1 MRKFIVF
8 CQLVVLCIVVVKI
21 AAFAGLLQTKDV
33 LSYLPLTVNRAM
45 AESPAKAVHS
55 APIKDPKD
63 PVADSLR
70 PQRDLAASL
79 QARKMELDSRENAL
93 KTEEQK
99 LLALK
104 KEILEKID
112 LLRGLEEKLNVA
124 IEANKS
130 MESKRYKDLA
140 KVYESTL
147 PAKAGPMLEKLDVA
161 TAAGITMN
169 MKRDKAGAIWGYLS
183 PQKAVEITREI
194 TKSTKQAPV
203 E

>member
-1 MRKFIVF
+1 MRKFIVLG
-8 CQLVVLCIVVVKI
+8 QLIILCVFVVKM
-21 AAFAGLLQTKDV
+21 AALAGLLQKQDV

-45 AESPAKAVHS
+45 AEPPAKAVYRPP
-55 APIKDPKD
+55 AKEQA
-63 PVADSLR
+63 ADSLR
-70 PQRDLAASL
+70 PQRDLVASL
-79 QARKMELDSRENAL
+79 QARKIELDSRENAL

-104 KEILEKID
+104 QEILEKID
-112 LLRGLEEKLNVA
+112 LLRGLEEKLNA
-124 IEANKS
+124 TIETNKS
-130 MESKRYKDLA
+130 IESKKYKDLA

-194 TKSTKQAPV
+194 TRSTKQPI
-203 E
+203 ESIP

>member
-1 MRKFIVF
+1 MRKFIILCQVF
-8 CQLVVLCIVVVKI
+8 ILFVFVVKI
-21 AAFAGLLQTKDV
+21 AALGGLLQRKEL
-33 LSYLPLTVNRAM
+33 LSYLPLADNRAM
-45 AESPAKAVHS
+45 AESPAKAVYS
-55 APIKDPKD
+55 VPAQKDT
-63 PVADSLR
+63 ADDGLR
-70 PQRDLAASL
+70 QSRDLFASL
-79 QARKMELDSRENAL
+79 QARKIELDSRENAI

-104 KEILEKID
+104 KEVLEKID
-112 LLRGLEEKLNVA
+112 MLRGLEDKLNVA

-130 MESKRYKDLA
+130 IENKKYKDLA

-194 TKSTKQAPV
+194 TRSTMQPV